1 MIITHLVFEQD
12 RYDLLADLSG
22 GRLTRRP
29 AQAAQGKEDHAHR

>member
-12 RYDLLADLSG
+12 RFDLLADLSG

-29 AQAAQGKEDHAHR
+29 APGEENHAHR